1 MAITKIWAVKCRVND
16 AIDYTTNAEK
26 TLNPNYNKSEQDEEE
41 FLQKYDSYYNEETP
55 NIYNDFDVSF
65 DYATNPEKT
74 EEQHFV
80 TAINCL
86 KETAKEEMKI
96 TKKQFGKTGG
106 ILALHLVQSFKENEV
121 TPEIAHKIGVELANE
136 IWGDRFEVIVSTHL
150 NTRCY
155 HNHFIANS
163 VSFEDGMKNYMNNT
177 KYALI
182 RQVSDELCREY
193 NLSVIREKITK
204 GTKIDYEKFQK
215 KYQNTPYYKTTKAD
229 IDTAIRQAYSYED
242 FEEILNKMGYTLTYR
257 ANKLSVCREG
267 YKRNIRIER
276 AFGDE
281 YTIYRI
287 GKRILEENETRVPF
301 HDVYNPKRYYSKHK
315 FKNLTKVD
323 KKHRTSLYRLYLFY
337 RYKLN
342 RYKRYESKIP
352 MTEEKRKAIE
362 QMDKYSQEATFL
374 SSKKIHTS
382 EELFLYKQALE
393 LELENLDLDY
403 MKALRNGKTSMT
415 KSEIR
420 FKTNLLKKEVEMC
433 KSIEERIPKIKEE
446 LRTKEDEKENRKER
460 FIDEYNR

>member
-26 TLNPNYNKSEQDEEE
+26 TLNPNYNKAEQDEEE

-215 KYQNTPYYKTTKAD
+215 KYQNTPALMRVTSDRKVKHVIELLD
-229 IDTAIRQAYSYED
+229 MLFKKVGHQ
-242 FEEILNKMGYTLTYR
+242 NK
-257 ANKLSVCREG
+257 
-267 YKRNIRIER
+267 NIPVNI
-276 AFGDE
+276 
-281 YTIYRI
+281 
-287 GKRILEENETRVPF
+287 K
-301 HDVYNPKRYYSKHK
+301 
-315 FKNLTKVD
+315 
-323 KKHRTSLYRLYLFY
+323 
-337 RYKLN
+337 
-342 RYKRYESKIP
+342 KIP
-352 MTEEKRKAIE
+352 YKSKNMLIKAGLI
-362 QMDKYSQEATFL
+362 
-374 SSKKIHTS
+374 
-382 EELFLYKQALE
+382 
-393 LELENLDLDY
+393 
-403 MKALRNGKTSMT
+403 
-415 KSEIR
+415 
-420 FKTNLLKKEVEMC
+420 KTNN
-433 KSIEERIPKIKEE
+433 KEE
-446 LRTKEDEKENRKER
+446 VNV
-460 FIDEYNR
+460 